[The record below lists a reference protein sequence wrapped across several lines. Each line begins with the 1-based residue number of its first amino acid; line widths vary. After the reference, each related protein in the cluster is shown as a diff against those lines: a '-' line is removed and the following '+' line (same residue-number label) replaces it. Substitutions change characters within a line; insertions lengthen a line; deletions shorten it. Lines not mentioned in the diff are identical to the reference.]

1 MWLLFACGSAIFAG
15 VTAILA
21 KIGMQHI
28 NSTVATALRTGVVLL
43 FSWLLVLLTG
53 AISGIGAISGKTFL
67 FLILS
72 GCATG
77 ASWLATF
84 KRCSWAMSI
93 RLHRLTKFSTILTML
108 LAFLF
113 LGEALTM
120 QKIICMLL
128 IGAGTFLMLPKRTQ
142 AKPQS
147 TTKKG
152 WLFYAI
158 LSAVFASL
166 TSILGKVG
174 IQNIDSNLGQP
185 SERVWFWLWHG

>member
-72 GCATG
+72 GCAG
-77 ASWLATF
+77 KHPHSRFRRRA
-84 KRCSWAMSI
+84 RCAAA
-93 RLHRLTKFSTILTML
+93 KE
-108 LAFLF
+108 
-113 LGEALTM
+113 GEKNCCF
-120 QKIICMLL
+120 Q
-128 IGAGTFLMLPKRTQ
+128 
-142 AKPQS
+142 
-147 TTKKG
+147 
-152 WLFYAI
+152 
-158 LSAVFASL
+158 FA
-166 TSILGKVG
+166 
-174 IQNIDSNLGQP
+174 
-185 SERVWFWLWHG
+185 RRA